1 MEGRLCPPEYIDR
14 SGATLNFQFSTFNF
28 QLSNADVRYDKTYA
42 VSGQTQIND
51 CYTFKAT
58 PHDSVRYLVVR
69 IAGHSPWV
77 MRRCL
82 NKND

>member
-1 MEGRLCPPEYIDR
+1 MEGRLCPPNILI
-14 SGATLNFQFSTFNF
+14 GAERHEIFNF

-69 IAGHSPWV
+69 IAGHSP
-77 MRRCL
+77 
-82 NKND
+82 